1 MRRNGPILRSSCIRW
16 WGMIEETTMIFCSDR
31 DYSHIGEINSFRD
44 SFRKTIPQRT
54 TRGKAKMMENKIIE
68 RIMIKV
74 KKIPKIKIKTVL
86 FKEHLKILIIYPF
99 SVNKGN
105 GVSKE
110 VFRLGL

>member
-1 MRRNGPILRSSCIRW
+1 
-16 WGMIEETTMIFCSDR
+16 MIFCSDR
-31 DYSHIGEINSFRD
+31 DYSHIGEINFFRD
-44 SFRKTIPQRT
+44 SFKKIIAPKTT
-54 TRGKAKMMENKIIE
+54 KAKEKMMEKKIIE
-68 RIMIKV
+68 RIMIKM

-105 GVSKE
+105 GVNKE

>member
-1 MRRNGPILRSSCIRW
+1 
-16 WGMIEETTMIFCSDR
+16 MIFCSDR

-44 SFRKTIPQRT
+44 SFRKIIAPKT
-54 TRGKAKMMENKIIE
+54 TRAKAKIMEKKIIE

-74 KKIPKIKIKTVL
+74 KKMAKIKIKTVL
-86 FKEHLKILIIYPF
+86 FKERLKILIIYPY